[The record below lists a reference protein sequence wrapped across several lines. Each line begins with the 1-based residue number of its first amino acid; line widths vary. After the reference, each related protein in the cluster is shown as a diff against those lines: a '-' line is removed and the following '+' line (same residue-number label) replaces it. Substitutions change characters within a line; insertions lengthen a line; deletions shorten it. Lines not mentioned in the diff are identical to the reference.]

1 MRIDKLQVHNFRGFS
16 DTEIVL
22 NGKDAIF
29 YGVNG
34 MGKSSILDVCN
45 LLFSRIMQEAAQD
58 EQITASLLGEK
69 DVKVG
74 EEEAKITLFLED
86 QGNNFQYYRK
96 RIQGKNLHNSKE
108 LKRVSEYIRKQYL
121 GDYLETEEEYENDD
135 TEALVNFIVKF
146 IEEIYEIKNIKK
158 VNNENIPVYV
168 FYGVDRYN
176 EKTRKLRRRYTGAA
190 GKLDAW
196 RDSAFGGV
204 INFRLFFE
212 WFRGRQ
218 EYENSMRVETPNAE
232 DPQLH
237 AVKKAIL
244 NALGDGFSEIRVKVT
259 EEDAELIVIKKELEL
274 AFYQLSEGEKSVI
287 ALVGDLSRRLAIA
300 NPKRENPL
308 EGDGIV
314 LIDEIDLHLHPK
326 WQEKIFPALQNT
338 FPNIQFIVST
348 HAPKVLESVDE
359 NIQVIRLHED
369 AETHLVLAEPME
381 PMNGWD
387 VNTILEDYMDTEVY
401 NRKTTELLEQINV
414 YLNEKA
420 YDEAEKLVNKLAWMT
435 SEENTKVVRARILIA
450 KGR

>member
-86 QGNNFQYYRK
+86 QGNNFHYYRK

-108 LKRVSEYIRKQYL
+108 LKRVSEYMRKQYL
-121 GDYLETEEEYENDD
+121 GDCLETEEEYENDD
-135 TEALVNFIVKF
+135 TETPQKEFTL
-146 IEEIYEIKNIKK
+146 
-158 VNNENIPVYV
+158 NNENIPVYV

-218 EYENSMRVETPNAE
+218 EYENSIRVETPNAE

-237 AVKKAIL
+237 AVKKSHIKRIGRWIFGNSCESNRRRCGTYCHQKRIGIGIL
-244 NALGDGFSEIRVKVT
+244 SIVRRRKKCNRTGRRSEPEAGNCKS
-259 EEDAELIVIKKELEL
+259 K
-274 AFYQLSEGEKSVI
+274 EGES
-287 ALVGDLSRRLAIA
+287 AGR
-300 NPKRENPL
+300 
-308 EGDGIV
+308 
-314 LIDEIDLHLHPK
+314 
-326 WQEKIFPALQNT
+326 
-338 FPNIQFIVST
+338 
-348 HAPKVLESVDE
+348 
-359 NIQVIRLHED
+359 
-369 AETHLVLAEPME
+369 
-381 PMNGWD
+381 GWHCAD
-387 VNTILEDYMDTEVY
+387 
-401 NRKTTELLEQINV
+401 
-414 YLNEKA
+414 
-420 YDEAEKLVNKLAWMT
+420 
-435 SEENTKVVRARILIA
+435 
-450 KGR
+450 

>member
-45 LLFSRIMQEAAQD
+45 LLFSRIMQEAALD

-86 QGNNFQYYRK
+86 QGNNFHYYRK

-135 TEALVNFIVKF
+135 TETPQKEFTL
-146 IEEIYEIKNIKK
+146 
-158 VNNENIPVYV
+158 NNENIPVYV

-218 EYENSMRVETPNAE
+218 EYENSIRVETPNAE

-314 LIDEIDLHLHPK
+314 LIDEIDLPIIVDAGIGK
-326 WQEKIFPALQNT
+326 PSQACEAMEMGAAAIMANT
-338 FPNIQFIVST
+338 AIATAGNVPEMAEAF
-348 HAPKVLESVDE
+348 
-359 NIQVIRLHED
+359 RLAIE
-369 AETHLVLAEPME
+369 AGRKAYLTGMGRVLARGGSASDPLT
-381 PMNGWD
+381 GF
-387 VNTILEDYMDTEVY
+387 L
-401 NRKTTELLEQINV
+401 R
-414 YLNEKA
+414 
-420 YDEAEKLVNKLAWMT
+420 
-435 SEENTKVVRARILIA
+435 
-450 KGR
+450 

>member
-86 QGNNFQYYRK
+86 QGNNFHYYRK

-135 TEALVNFIVKF
+135 TETPQKEFTL
-146 IEEIYEIKNIKK
+146 
-158 VNNENIPVYV
+158 NNENIPVYV

-196 RDSAFGGV
+196 RDSASGTYCHQKRIGIGILSIV
-204 INFRLFFE
+204 RRRKKCNRT
-212 WFRGRQ
+212 GR
-218 EYENSMRVETPNAE
+218 R
-232 DPQLH
+232 
-237 AVKKAIL
+237 
-244 NALGDGFSEIRVKVT
+244 SEPEAGNCKS
-259 EEDAELIVIKKELEL
+259 E
-274 AFYQLSEGEKSVI
+274 EGESV
-287 ALVGDLSRRLAIA
+287 GR
-300 NPKRENPL
+300 
-308 EGDGIV
+308 
-314 LIDEIDLHLHPK
+314 
-326 WQEKIFPALQNT
+326 
-338 FPNIQFIVST
+338 
-348 HAPKVLESVDE
+348 
-359 NIQVIRLHED
+359 
-369 AETHLVLAEPME
+369 
-381 PMNGWD
+381 GWHCAD
-387 VNTILEDYMDTEVY
+387 
-401 NRKTTELLEQINV
+401 
-414 YLNEKA
+414 
-420 YDEAEKLVNKLAWMT
+420 
-435 SEENTKVVRARILIA
+435 
-450 KGR
+450 

>member
-86 QGNNFQYYRK
+86 QGNNFHYYRK

-135 TEALVNFIVKF
+135 TETPQKEFTL
-146 IEEIYEIKNIKK
+146 
-158 VNNENIPVYV
+158 NNENIPVYV

-218 EYENSMRVETPNAE
+218 EYENSIRVETPNAE

-287 ALVGDLSRRLAIA
+287 ALVGDLSRRLAIDR
-300 NPKRENPL
+300 K
-308 EGDGIV
+308 
-314 LIDEIDLHLHPK
+314 
-326 WQEKIFPALQNT
+326 
-338 FPNIQFIVST
+338 
-348 HAPKVLESVDE
+348 SV
-359 NIQVIRLHED
+359 V
-369 AETHLVLAEPME
+369 
-381 PMNGWD
+381 
-387 VNTILEDYMDTEVY
+387 
-401 NRKTTELLEQINV
+401 
-414 YLNEKA
+414 
-420 YDEAEKLVNKLAWMT
+420 
-435 SEENTKVVRARILIA
+435 
-450 KGR
+450 